1 MRSKVALHPS
11 FANSASVMLPGV
23 NSPLANASIFRSSR
37 FEKFVLEL
45 RFTLIA
51 AIAAIPRMATML
63 KIFFLIL
70 LWFYFIFL
78 SVLFQVYILSTREMT
93 CVSKFLIFTLSS
105 FLGDGVVSEVFLLGL
120 FRHRHFLPF
129 IVFIGFDFFILSR
142 NLLASGRATWAW
154 CYITP
159 VSFSW
164 NVRASWAWTWQW
176 FPLFVRVGR
185 GVSPIAGW
193 YSRRL

>member
-23 NSPLANASIFRSSR
+23 NSPLANASIFLSSR

-70 LWFYFIFL
+70 L
-78 SVLFQVYILSTREMT
+78 
-93 CVSKFLIFTLSS
+93 
-105 FLGDGVVSEVFLLGL
+105 
-120 FRHRHFLPF
+120 
-129 IVFIGFDFFILSR
+129 
-142 NLLASGRATWAW
+142 
-154 CYITP
+154 
-159 VSFSW
+159 
-164 NVRASWAWTWQW
+164 
-176 FPLFVRVGR
+176 
-185 GVSPIAGW
+185 
-193 YSRRL
+193 